1 MKIQSGPIKFAILAA
16 VAVVAA
22 FTLRGFAQSAP
33 NKPPPSQEKFVLTIN
48 TPHPLKDG
56 SKDGEKAF
64 KYLLNN
70 GKYPKAKGNQVH
82 MKHADANEPD
92 EDLPNGAGASS
103 KLEIQTDKVTVSEIA
118 KNIEAGELTLIQP
131 HVTIQ
136 VASKSPA
143 DIKAVL
149 DLLAP

>member
-1 MKIQSGPIKFAILAA
+1 MKIQSGPVKFAILTT

-22 FTLRGFAQSAP
+22 FTLRTFAQSAP
-33 NKPPPSQEKFVLTIN
+33 NKPPSSQEKFVLMIN
-48 TPHPLKDG
+48 SDHPLKDG
-56 SKDGEKAF
+56 SKAGEKAF
-64 KYLLNN
+64 KDLLNN
-70 GKYPKAKGNQVH
+70 GKYPKAKGNRVH
-82 MKHADANEPD
+82 MKHSDANDPD

-103 KLEIQTDKVTVSEIA
+103 KLDIQTDKVMVSETA